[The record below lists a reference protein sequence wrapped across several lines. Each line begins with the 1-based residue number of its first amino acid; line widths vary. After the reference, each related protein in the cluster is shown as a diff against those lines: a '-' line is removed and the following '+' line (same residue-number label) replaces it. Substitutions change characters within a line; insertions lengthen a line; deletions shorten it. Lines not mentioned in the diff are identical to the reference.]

1 MNPGPGFTPTPNQC
15 PRTQAQPESGT
26 RNRTGAPNGRYMP
39 EQQHIHVPNLVIG
52 VGLVGSITAYVL
64 AQHGERGL
72 LLERNQ
78 DPGGVNGSFADPEG
92 HWFDHGRHVI
102 NADRSDF
109 TSRFFREVLGDD
121 GVREFD
127 LHRGIVVRGHL
138 LPYAAPPVQW
148 PEELREN
155 LRIDPEAPGVHL
167 GAPRE
172 AFARAYGQW
181 FADLVFDEMMSAY
194 PTLMWKREH
203 GIPEEQLLDWLFPW
217 FFPRTDLELPPQ
229 QANEQGVYSAE
240 SRNYHHDSRHADP
253 PREPVLYPAS
263 GGYARWIHAMLEQ
276 AAETMEIRTGLAD
289 TTADIDPE
297 TLEVRSV
304 AAGGVRY
311 TADRVFWCAP
321 LPVLCKAVG
330 WELPGGEPQWEL
342 LGSFTFDRPVNT
354 DCHEILCADPRHQI
368 RRINFPGRIA
378 GDAPGRTVQVEY
390 TTLGEEARQ
399 PGDEWRAEWLRSLHD
414 LGVIDP
420 GTEPTWFDYRP
431 VPRGVVSTADLQGF
445 LASCGERLYGAN
457 GNLFTPHLAVAS
469 DNNARLVPRVHECIA
484 AQANRPML
492 VSK

>member
-1 MNPGPGFTPTPNQC
+1 MT
-15 PRTQAQPESGT
+15 
-26 RNRTGAPNGRYMP
+26 
-39 EQQHIHVPNLVIG
+39 EQQTTHVDNLIIG
-52 VGLVGSITAYVL
+52 AGLVGSITAYVL
-64 AQHGERGL
+64 ARHGERGL
-72 LLERNQ
+72 LLERNA

-102 NADRSDF
+102 NADRSEL

-127 LHRGIVVRGHL
+127 LRRGLVVRGHL
-138 LPYAAPPVQW
+138 IPYAAPPGQW
-148 PEELREN
+148 PDELREN
-155 LRIDPEAPGVHL
+155 LRIDPNAPGVHL

-194 PTLMWKREH
+194 PVLMWKREH

-229 QANEQGVYSAE
+229 QASEQGVYSEE

-276 AAETMEIRTGLAD
+276 AAATMEIRTGLAD
-289 TTADIDPE
+289 TTADIDPD

-304 AAGGVRY
+304 TAGGVRY
-311 TADRVFWCAP
+311 TAERVFWCAP

-330 WELPGGEPQWEL
+330 WELPEGEPQWEL
-342 LGSFTFDRPVNT
+342 LGSFTFDGPVDT
-354 DCHEILCADPRHQI
+354 DYHEILCADPRHRI

-378 GDAPGRTVQVEY
+378 GDPKACTVQVEY
-390 TTLGEEARQ
+390 TTLGDDARRA
-399 PGDEWRAEWLRSLHD
+399 GDDWRDEWLTSLRE
-414 LGVIDP
+414 LGLIGP
-420 GTEPTWFDYRP
+420 GTQVTWFDFRS

-445 LASCGERLYGAN
+445 LAGCAERISRVE

-469 DNNARLVPRVHECIA
+469 DNNARLVPRVHEYVA
-484 AQANRPML
+484 ARANGS
-492 VSK
+492 VFASE